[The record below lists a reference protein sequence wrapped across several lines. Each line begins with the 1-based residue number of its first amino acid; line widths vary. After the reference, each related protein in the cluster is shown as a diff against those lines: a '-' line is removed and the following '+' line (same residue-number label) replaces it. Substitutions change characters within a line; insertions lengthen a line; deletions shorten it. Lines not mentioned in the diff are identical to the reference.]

1 MAGALIGCA
10 MAFTACSDDLSH
22 NPTLQ
27 TPETFTLNTPAYS
40 TSNID
45 LETTDSMR
53 LTWSQPD
60 YGFPA
65 AAQYEVQVSLN
76 DDWSVSTEQAA
87 ADESGKTKPTY
98 ATVSDPT
105 GVCSTSVI
113 GSTLAKG
120 IQTIGG
126 WGEDDIP
133 AKKDVKV
140 RVMSVYA
147 KDTIYSNVINLTV
160 VPYFVKDVVPMGWYL
175 IGSCIGDGSWGGE
188 IGPNM
193 IPMYAIAGENYDK
206 KSGEGKFSWTGYLTT
221 EGFKLKKE
229 ADKWDD
235 QIGQKKGDD
244 GTLEYDADGN
254 PVLQKNEGGSGNIT
268 VKEDG
273 YYTITLDTKALK
285 KIKDKDVI
293 SKDIMTITKLDK
305 APSVFEQIY
314 CTGDFDS
321 WKVSGKMT
329 PVHTKTGLKNHDWYF
344 VLDASDGDTTAKFT
358 TAGWSTNWGSESFP
372 YGTGTN
378 GGGNIAVA
386 KGKYKVIFNDITGQ
400 YVFIAQ

>member
-1 MAGALIGCA
+1 MNKIKIMAGALIGCA

-193 IPMYAIAGENYDK
+193 IPMYAIAGQNYDK
-206 KSGEGKFSWTGYLTT
+206 KTGEGKFSWTGYLTT

-254 PVLQKNEGGSGNIT
+254 PIEGSTVLSSALYQSKGNGGFM
-268 VKEDG
+268 
-273 YYTITLDTKALK
+273 LDLSIGRSIRLK
-285 KIKDKDVI
+285 TGQLSINL
-293 SKDIMTITKLDK
+293 SLTNLLNNTKL
-305 APSVFEQIY
+305 
-314 CTGDFDS
+314 CTGGYEQSRSNYSIGSTDGEVNTSRLYRFDKS
-321 WKVSGKMT
+321 PKK
-329 PVHTKTGLKNHDWYF
+329 YY
-344 VLDASDGDTTAKFT
+344 A
-358 TAGWSTNWGSESFP
+358 WGI
-372 YGTGTN
+372 N
-378 GGGNIAVA
+378 GMLNI
-386 KGKYKVIFNDITGQ
+386 GYRF
-400 YVFIAQ
+400 